1 MNQENPASSEN
12 FAHGDGSNQLG
23 ASERKVDFL
32 HDVPLEI
39 TVELGACRMPLS
51 EILALGPNSVIELNK
66 ANGAPL
72 DIKING
78 VLVARGEAVVIQDRF
93 GVRLTQILG
102 TAQFLDGVKA

>member
-1 MNQENPASSEN
+1 MSQENPAPSEN
-12 FAHGDGSNQLG
+12 FAHSDAAQLP
-23 ASERKVDFL
+23 AAERKLDFL

-39 TVELGACRMPLS
+39 TVELGSCRMPLS
-51 EILALGPNSVIELNK
+51 EVLALGPNSVIELNK

-93 GVRLTQILG
+93 GVRLTQIVG
-102 TAQFLDGVKA
+102 TAQFLNEVKA